1 MSDTATEK
9 SSENEDKKD
18 AKNSNHIAG
27 CGIFLIILA
36 MVVFLVSVSV
46 YSYYD
51 HKNAFIKFS
60 QETITHTEIADTT
73 DTVAITELEKKFSDF
88 GTLVKEKKLAS
99 MELSKDEINLAIAH
113 FPKLAEF
120 KKTLFV
126 TDITDKHI
134 EARTSFAINAGFD
147 GIRHF
152 NGKLMLEPVIAQGS
166 IFPIVDKAEADTGEP
181 VPEKVLEAIPV
192 LMFAGYRNDES
203 IQSIFHKIT
212 KVQLVDGNLHITSEP
227 GSTETAIIDLD
238 VSEQANDGFQLF
250 ALLTFIF
257 VTTIA
262 FALWYARFRKKQRGA
277 G

>member
-73 DTVAITELEKKFSDF
+73 DTAAITEMEKKFSDF

-212 KVQLVDGNLHITSEP
+212 KVQLIDGNLHITSEP

-238 VSEQANDGFQLF
+238 VSEEANVGFQLF

-262 FALWYARFRKKQRGA
+262 FALWFARFRKKQRGA
-277 G
+277 E